1 MYIIFRN
8 VEIFKKKKKFRN
20 VLFEEKTEEFD
31 RLGIL
36 GLYHLLKW
44 NTVLKINK

>member
-8 VEIFKKKKKFRN
+8 VGIFKKNEIRN
-20 VLFEEKTEEFD
+20 VLFEEKKEEFD
-31 RLGIL
+31 RLGNL

-44 NTVLKINK
+44 NTVL